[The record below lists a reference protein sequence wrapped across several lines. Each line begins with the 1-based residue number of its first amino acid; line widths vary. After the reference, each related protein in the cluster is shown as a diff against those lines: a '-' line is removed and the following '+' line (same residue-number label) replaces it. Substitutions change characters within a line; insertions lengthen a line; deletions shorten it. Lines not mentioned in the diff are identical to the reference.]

1 MHIKKS
7 FLFWGAIMLLV
18 MSTYAQEYNFSD
30 YVYPFGFR
38 TYVSPDSKG
47 KLSSVTQYSFES
59 QAFDNYLVEEV
70 YIGYGVMSSKTTY
83 RYHTEENAV
92 VSDVQLRQNRLTGS
106 TRYQDRLVLFAFPE
120 KDKPFKWTE
129 TERSD
134 KYQCTSEYVYINAS
148 INHESLFLKSIKIT
162 RENSYIV
169 GNETHKITETSYWV
183 SNYGRIITKVDWDGT
198 KNASALDVLDYVGE
212 ISEEEYNKLK
222 EKYPYK

>member
-1 MHIKKS
+1 MKKTC
-7 FLFWGAIMLLV
+7 LLLGAIMLLV
-18 MSTYAQEYNFSD
+18 MSAQAQKYNFGD
-30 YVYPFGFR
+30 YIYPFGFR

-47 KLSSVTQYSFES
+47 KLSSVTQYSFEC

-70 YIGYGVMSSKTTY
+70 YIRYGVMSSKTTY

-92 VSDVQLRQNRLTGS
+92 ISDVQLRQNRLTGS
-106 TRYQDRLVLFAFPE
+106 TKYQDRLVLFAFPE

-129 TERSD
+129 TDRGD

-148 INHESLFLKSIKIT
+148 INHESLFLKSIKIS

-183 SNYGRIITKVDWDGT
+183 SNYGRIITFLDWDGT
-198 KNASALDVLDYVGE
+198 KKASSKLDVLDY
-212 ISEEEYNKLK
+212 IQ
-222 EKYPYK
+222 